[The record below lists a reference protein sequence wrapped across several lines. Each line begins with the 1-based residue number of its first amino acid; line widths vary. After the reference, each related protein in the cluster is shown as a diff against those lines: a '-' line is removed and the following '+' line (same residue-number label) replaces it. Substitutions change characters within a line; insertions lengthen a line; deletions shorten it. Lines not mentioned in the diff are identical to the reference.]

1 MILMMYSLVQD
12 YGIKGFPTIKVFVP
26 GKAPIDYQ
34 GARDAKS
41 IANFAYKQVCHMLL
55 LDSSLHSFL
64 LLRNFSSCDMIGCI

>member
-1 MILMMYSLVQD
+1 MNSLVQD

-34 GARDAKS
+34 GERDAKA

-55 LDSSLHSFL
+55 LDSSLYSFL
-64 LLRNFSSCDMIGCI
+64 LSRNFSSCDSL

>member
-1 MILMMYSLVQD
+1 MILTIYSLVQD

-26 GKAPIDYQ
+26 GKPPIDYQ

-55 LDSSLHSFL
+55 VDSSLHNYSIVKK
-64 LLRNFSSCDMIGCI
+64 FSSCESVT